1 MHVLTIFPGLQIS
14 NMKLQISNMKAAFTK
29 LLKTG
34 FFSIFGGEVIN
45 KIIAFMSS
53 LVLVRLLTKAE
64 YGNFSYAWNIYN
76 FIILLNGLGIASGTL
91 QLCSEYS
98 HDAIMQAKVC
108 RYGTKTALTWNVV
121 LSVAL
126 LVIGLFVPLAI
137 PNAKYL
143 LVLLCLLP
151 SVQFLYQQ
159 STDFLRAQKRNNE
172 FARTNIL
179 NTAILFVLSV
189 VGSLIFREKGLV
201 FAYYSAY
208 LISLFVL
215 DRFSKL
221 RVWGAVKEFPR
232 KLSQDLMKISVISM
246 CNNGLSRLLYLVDVF
261 VIGLVMADELAVASY
276 KVATLIPTALSFIP
290 SAVILYVY
298 PYFAEHREDRSWC
311 RKQYGKLL
319 GIMAVANLFI
329 SAVLFLCAPLI
340 ITFFFGAQYM
350 DALLPFQILSV
361 SYFFSGTFR
370 VISGNLLV
378 TQRKLR
384 FNLLVAVVSGIVNV
398 ILDWVLIQRYGAVG
412 AAIAT
417 ISIVILSSVM
427 STSYLV
433 HVFSIGQT
441 TRREGNK

>member
-1 MHVLTIFPGLQIS
+1 MHVLTIFPGLQMS
-14 NMKLQISNMKAAFTK
+14 NTKAAFAK
-29 LLKTG
+29 LLNTG
-34 FFSIFGGEVIN
+34 FFSVFGGEVIN

-76 FIILLNGLGIASGTL
+76 FIILLNGLGIVSGSL

-98 HDAIMQAKVC
+98 HDAIIQTKVC
-108 RYGTKTALTWNVV
+108 RYGTKIALIWNVV
-121 LSVAL
+121 LSITL

-159 STDFLRAQKRNNE
+159 STALLRAQKRNNE
-172 FARTNIL
+172 FARTNVL
-179 NTAILFVLSV
+179 NTAILFALSV

-232 KLSQDLMKISVISM
+232 KLSRDLMKISVISM
-246 CNNGLSRLLYLVDVF
+246 CNNGLSQLLYLVDVF
-261 VIGLVMADELAVASY
+261 VIGLVMADELAVAGY

-290 SAVILYVY
+290 IAVILYVY

-319 GIMAVANLFI
+319 GIMAVANFFI

-350 DALLPFQILSV
+350 DALLPFRILSV

-412 AAIAT
+412 AAMAT
-417 ISIVILSSVM
+417 ISIVILSSIM

-433 HVFSIGQT
+433 HVFSVGKT
-441 TRREGNK
+441 TKSEGNK